1 MADDV
6 EMRAAVKARAVDY
19 PVGRHLAYLER
30 EADGEGVVVRTGV
43 VAGSCV
49 DADDPG
55 SAWVPLVDAGSP
67 EPATT
72 RFVAVADLIGELT
85 DPGVPRHL
93 AEGRPVRP
101 PRQLFRTGRHRRD

>member
-6 EMRAAVKARAVDY
+6 KKRAAVGARAVDY
-19 PVGRHLAYLER
+19 TVGRHLAYLER
-30 EADGEGVVVRTGV
+30 EAGGEGVVVRAGV
-43 VAGSCV
+43 VVGSCV
-49 DADDPG
+49 DAAEPG

-72 RFVAVADLIGELT
+72 RLVAVADLIGELT

-93 AEGRPVRP
+93 AEDRPVRP